1 MSSAPFKLCVDPLD
15 EKTTEI
21 AARELNETP
30 ERVAEAVPELRRLL
44 GENTDLHYPDDDA
57 FLISILRPCH
67 FYPESA
73 IKLVSGK
80 T

>member
-1 MSSAPFKLCVDPLD
+1 MFTLNTQPLD
-15 EKTTEI
+15 KESAEV

-30 ERVAEAVPELRRLL
+30 ERVAEAVPELRRLIQ
-44 GENTDLHYPDDDA
+44 ENTDLFYPDDDA

-73 IKLVSGK
+73 IKLVSRQRVIR
-80 T
+80 